1 MNKKTSFKIVFF
13 VSVFVLAVG
22 LGLSF
27 KVNWP
32 SHSNAQTNP
41 TPLYSPPN
49 NAPESFS
56 NLSQRAQPS
65 VVNISTTK
73 KVSNSPFMH
82 YYGYDSHDSISRPN
96 SLGSGFVIDSQGYI
110 ITNNHVVKNADE
122 IQVILSDGRSF
133 DAKIIGRDA
142 QLDIAVIKINPP
154 ANLPAV
160 KLGNSDGLKIGDWVV
175 AVGNPFGLGHTVTAG
190 ILSAKGRVIGAGP
203 YDNFLQTDAS
213 INPGNSGGPLFNL
226 NGEVIGV
233 NTAIIRGG
241 QGIGF
246 AIPIN
251 MAKAIIPQLIKNG
264 KVERGYLGVGL
275 KEIDAEL
282 AKKLGL
288 GTPKGALVAMVYEG
302 TPAEQAGLQTGDI
315 ILKFNQ
321 KPILHKQDLPI
332 YVSQSPVGS
341 DVEIE
346 ILRNGKARTLE
357 VKLGSLKSNRP
368 TASLTTPQGK
378 RKKLGISVRKLNS
391 VERIKNKLSSNEGV
405 IIVGVERGSP
415 AASLG
420 LQVGDII
427 LQVNN
432 KAIYSTRD
440 FIEIVNKTPSGEMLN
455 LAIKRGA
462 MMSYY
467 SFTL

>member
-1 MNKKTSFKIVFF
+1 MKRKTLLKSLFF
-13 VSVFVLAVG
+13 VSILFIGIG
-22 LGLSF
+22 LGVSL
-27 KVNWP
+27 KLDWP
-32 SHSNAQTNP
+32 GSSHAQNQQM
-41 TPLYSPPN
+41 LYSPPN
-49 NAPESFS
+49 SAPESFS
-56 NLSQRAQPS
+56 KLAEKAQPS

-73 KVSNSPFMH
+73 KISSSPFMH
-82 YYGYDSHDSISRPN
+82 YYGYDSQESLSRPN
-96 SLGSGFVIDSQGYI
+96 SLGSGFVIDSNGYI

-122 IQVILSDGRSF
+122 IQVILADGRSF
-133 DAKIIGRDA
+133 DAKIVGRDA
-142 QLDIAVIKINPP
+142 QLDIAVIKISPP
-154 ANLPAV
+154 ADLPAV
-160 KLGNSDGLKIGDWVV
+160 KMGDSDQLKIGDWLV

-190 ILSAKGRVIGAGP
+190 ILSARGRVIGAGP

-251 MAKAIIPQLIKNG
+251 MAKTIIPQLIKKG

-275 KEIDAEL
+275 KEIDADL
-282 AKKLGL
+282 AKRLGL
-288 GTPKGALVAMVYEG
+288 KQPMGALVAMVYAG
-302 TPAEQAGLQTGDI
+302 TPAQKAGLKAGDI
-315 ILKFNQ
+315 ITKFNQ

-341 DVEIE
+341 AVEVE
-346 ILRNGKARTLE
+346 VLREGKEQTLR
-357 VKLGSLKSNRP
+357 VILGSLESDRQ
-368 TASLTTPQGK
+368 TASLITPNGE

-391 VERIKNKLSSNEGV
+391 AERKQNGLSSDEGIIIVAVERN
-405 IIVGVERGSP
+405 SP

-420 LQVGDII
+420 LQAGDII
-427 LQVNN
+427 LQINN
-432 KAIYSTRD
+432 QSIYSTKD
-440 FIEIVNKTPSGEMLN
+440 FVRAFEESKQGDMLH
-455 LAIKRGA
+455 LSIKRGP